1 MWLWSGVCG
10 ILLVRNLR
18 LDAEED
24 KENRE
29 DVNPRKGEVH
39 VLSVPLLL
47 FMNIEVAFEASSFW
61 IFSGIMSS
69 GVEHIFWCSILP
81 IPSFDSFG
89 AKDDDEEE
97 KEEEEVEVD
106 DMTVAYPSSS
116 LLNRC
121 LS

>member
-1 MWLWSGVCG
+1 MCG

-29 DVNPRKGEVH
+29 DVNPLKGEVH

-69 GVEHIFWCSILP
+69 GVAHVF
-81 IPSFDSFG
+81 
-89 AKDDDEEE
+89 
-97 KEEEEVEVD
+97 
-106 DMTVAYPSSS
+106 
-116 LLNRC
+116 
-121 LS
+121 